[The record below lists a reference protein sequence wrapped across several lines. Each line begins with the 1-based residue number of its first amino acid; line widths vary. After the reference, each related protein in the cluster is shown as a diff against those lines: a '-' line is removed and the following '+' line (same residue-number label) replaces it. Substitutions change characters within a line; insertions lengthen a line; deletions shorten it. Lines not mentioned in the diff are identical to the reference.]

1 MPAQRDAGTQ
11 KRRPQPDS
19 RRFARYVS
27 AVRPSFSSI
36 PLLLIALAAAC
47 DRSPARDVSSTQSGG
62 PVSVGYAGP
71 QALVLRVPRNGG
83 TPVVDAYPR
92 VDSAV
97 WRSTD
102 PAPIP
107 ARVLAFDDE
116 NGNVAYVDTKGRPV
130 LLELRLGAITVASA
144 KKLRGLTSA
153 DGRAIYGIG
162 STGDVVRITA
172 TDEWTFKPPQ
182 AANAVFP
189 QADGAAFIAVGTGA
203 NTHLIKV
210 FPPEKK
216 VLEDVPFPSA
226 TRIAR
231 TQLGDVLY
239 LAVDSG
245 LSVLRTRT
253 LEWAAPIHFDE
264 PISVMAP
271 TPSGDRMFVLTD
283 SRTRISV
290 VDRYRDRV
298 SGTFELPGRASDLR
312 VDPFGRYLLAR
323 AESGDS
329 IWVVA
334 IGTQRVIG
342 GIQAAWRND
351 LPFVGYDGAVAVAS
365 GADVLLYDGET
376 LRVRARIR
384 GGAGDYWYP
393 FMWDGFRP
401 RSASL
406 DEPVRFDSIALDTLS
421 RDTTALR
428 DSSAS
433 APVATDSAV
442 AAPAGFTVSFAAFLA
457 EDRAN
462 ELAAAI
468 RVGGDT
474 ARVVTSTR
482 DGSTI
487 YRVILGPY
495 PSKEQAESVGR
506 ASGHSYWVYQ
516 GTP

>member
-1 MPAQRDAGTQ
+1 M
-11 KRRPQPDS
+11 
-19 RRFARYVS
+19 
-27 AVRPSFSSI
+27 RPSFSSI
-36 PLLLIALAAAC
+36 PLLLLALAAGC
-47 DRSPARDVSSTQSGG
+47 DRSSARNVSSTQSGG
-62 PVSVGYAGP
+62 PVAGGYAGP
-71 QALVLRVPRNGG
+71 EALVLRLPRKGG
-83 TPVVDAYPR
+83 APIVNAYPR
-92 VDSAV
+92 VDSSV
-97 WRSTD
+97 WRSAD
-102 PAPIP
+102 PAPTP

-130 LLELRLGAITVASA
+130 LLELRLGTITVAST
-144 KKLRGLTSA
+144 KKLRDLTSA
-153 DGRAIYGIG
+153 DGRAIFGIG
-162 STGDVVRITA
+162 TAGDVVRITA

-182 AANAVFP
+182 PASAVFP
-189 QADGAAFIAVGTGA
+189 QAGGAAFIAVGTGA
-203 NTHLIKV
+203 NTHLLKV

-216 VLEDVPFPSA
+216 VLDEIPFPSA
-226 TRIAR
+226 TRTAR

-245 LSVLRTRT
+245 LVVLRTRT
-253 LEWAAPIHFDE
+253 LQWAAAIHFDE
-264 PISVMAP
+264 PISVMAS
-271 TPSGDRMFVLTD
+271 TPSGDRMFILTN
-283 SRTRISV
+283 SRTTISV

-298 SGTFELPGRASDLR
+298 SGAVELPGRASDLR

-342 GIQAAWRND
+342 GIRAAWRTD

-365 GADVLLYDGET
+365 GSDVLLYDGET
-376 LRVRARIR
+376 LRLRARIR

-406 DEPVRFDSIALDTLS
+406 DEPVRFDSIAMDTLS
-421 RDTTALR
+421 QDTVALR
-428 DSSAS
+428 DSAAIAAVQSPA
-433 APVATDSAV
+433 DSAV
-442 AAPAGFTVSFAAFLA
+442 AAHAGFTVSFAAFLA
-457 EDRAN
+457 EERAT

-468 RVGGDT
+468 RVGSET
-474 ARVVTSTR
+474 ARVVASTR

-495 PSKEQAESVGR
+495 PSKEEAESAGR
-506 ASGHSYWVYQ
+506 ASGHSYWVYE
-516 GTP
+516 GKP